1 LPSTNDAPDHPADPG
16 PTPAASSSAPVLGVG
31 QGTQSAFVSLNLI
44 YPIRCPTD
52 GVHFNLPCSLMKT
65 PVLSIAIPT
74 YNRASLLHLCLGRIL
89 DEAAPFGSDVEV
101 LVSDNAS
108 TDDTKEVISAYR
120 QKHPQLRCIANDT
133 NRGPDFNIARC
144 FTTATGHY
152 VWVFSDDDVLL
163 SGTLARL
170 VPLLRRNEFGIIA
183 LLPTFYRQSIEQ
195 EMVAIQPFSYEIYQS
210 PHDLAADRHF
220 WLTYITGIITNRRA
234 AGEPP
239 SSNQYNKT
247 FLIQLSWVLPALFSR
262 YPSVKIT
269 SSQILGRALEVLD
282 FKLFDVF
289 GKSYPA
295 VLERLYKA
303 GVVPAS
309 AKEMLI
315 ERIITDYFPHYLRP
329 EYRPTH
335 DEVPWLVLLTS
346 FGFRRSFWIRLAP
359 LLFRRFTAYLK
370 ATFLRPIKARI
381 LALGSRP
388 AC

>member
-1 LPSTNDAPDHPADPG
+1 
-16 PTPAASSSAPVLGVG
+16 
-31 QGTQSAFVSLNLI
+31 
-44 YPIRCPTD
+44 
-52 GVHFNLPCSLMKT
+52 MKT

-74 YNRASLLHLCLGRIL
+74 YNRASLLHQCLGRIL
-89 DEAAPFGSDVEV
+89 DEATPFGSEVEV
-101 LVSDNAS
+101 LVSNNAS
-108 TDDTKEVISAYR
+108 TDDTKAVIAAHQRS
-120 QKHPQLRCIANDT
+120 HPRLRCLENDS

-152 VWVFSDDDVLL
+152 VWVFSDDDVMLP
-163 SGTLARL
+163 GTLARL
-170 VPLLRRNEFGIIA
+170 VPLLRQHEFGIVA
-183 LLPTFYRQSIEQ
+183 LLPAFYRESIGM
-195 EMVAIQPFSYEIYQS
+195 EMVAVQPFSYEIHRS
-210 PHDLAADRHF
+210 PHELAADRHF

-234 AGEPP
+234 AGELP
-239 SSNQYNKT
+239 SPDQYNRT
-247 FLIQLSWVLPALFSR
+247 FLIQLSWVLPALFSH

-282 FKLFDVF
+282 FKLFHVF

-295 VLERLYKA
+295 VLERLCKA
-303 GVVPAS
+303 GVVPAT

-329 EYRPTH
+329 DYRPTH
-335 DEVPWLVLLTS
+335 GEVPWLVLLTS

-359 LLFRRFTAYLK
+359 LFFRRFTAYLK

-381 LALGSRP
+381 LALGSKP